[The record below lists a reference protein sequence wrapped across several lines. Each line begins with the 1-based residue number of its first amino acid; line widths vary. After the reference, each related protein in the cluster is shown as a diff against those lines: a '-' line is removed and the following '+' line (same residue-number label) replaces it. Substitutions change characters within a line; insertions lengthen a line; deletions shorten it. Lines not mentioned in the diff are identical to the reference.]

1 MGLLNDPDSYPC
13 PSRRGLIFGRHGM
26 VCASQPL
33 AAQAGLRM
41 LQAGGNAV
49 DAALAAA
56 ICLTVVE
63 PTSNGLGS
71 DAFALVWTK
80 GKLYGLN
87 GSGYA
92 PSLLSLSALAAKGI
106 KDKLPQ
112 RGWETVTVPGAP
124 SAWQTLHRRFGR
136 LPFARLFEPAVDYAE
151 GGYPLT
157 PVIAALY
164 KKAWDTFAPYRGREE
179 FAPFFATFFPQG
191 RAPKTGEEV
200 KLPFHGQTLR
210 ELAATYC
217 ESYYRGPLARALL
230 DFSRKT
236 GGYLEEK
243 DLADY
248 GAEWVEPLS
257 LNYRGYDVWE
267 LPPNG
272 HGITALIALAI
283 LAGFDFDEKE
293 RNSPLTWHRQIEAM
307 KLAFADTMFYVTDP
321 RYMRGRAEALLDPAY
336 IKERR
341 SLIVEMALSPAPG
354 DPFGGGTV
362 YLNAADD
369 EGNMVSFIQSNYMG
383 FGSGITVPGTGIA
396 LNNRALGFSMDP
408 RRDGCLA
415 PGKKPYHTIIPG
427 FLSKD
432 GAPVGPFG
440 VMGGYMQPQ
449 GHVQVVMNMIDH
461 GLNPQA
467 ALDALR
473 WQWIGEKRVQVEPGT
488 DRRLIEELRRRGH
501 EVTIGQSIDFGRG
514 QIILRL
520 PNGLLCGATEPR
532 ADGAAAA
539 W

>member
-1 MGLLNDPDSYPC
+1 MDLLNDPDSYPC
-13 PSRRGLIFGRHGM
+13 PSRRGLVFGRHGM

-63 PTSNGLGS
+63 PTGNGLGS
-71 DAFALVWTK
+71 DAFALVWSK

-200 KLPFHGQTLR
+200 KLPFHGRTLR

-248 GAEWVEPLS
+248 GAEWVEPIS

-283 LAGFDFDEKE
+283 MAGFEFKPQEREK
-293 RNSPLTWHRQIEAM
+293 PLAWHRQIEAM

-341 SLIVEMALSPAPG
+341 SLIGDRALSPAPG

-396 LNNRALGFSMDP
+396 LNNRALGFSLDP

-449 GHVQVVMNMIDH
+449 GHVQIVMNMIDH

-473 WQWIGEKRVQVEPGT
+473 WQWVGEKRVQAEPGT
-488 DRRLIEELRRRGH
+488 NEGLIEELRRRGH